1 RTIYL
6 SVMRPARHDP
16 IFSGLNPAAAAFEFA
31 VVWLTMAGFALYA
44 LPVEAEA
51 DDWRTFAILV
61 PIIAAVHLVGAER
74 QKHQGSHL
82 SLAPIFA
89 AVLILPPALG
99 ALTIAI
105 AFVPEWLRSRPRW
118 YIVVFN
124 VANFVGPALLARA
137 AFDALH
143 GSSEQDWA
151 LAALVAIAVFLTVH
165 YGLLALMLRL
175 ARGVRIA

>member
-89 AVLILPPALG
+89 AALLLPPALT
-99 ALTIAI
+99 ALAIVI
-105 AFVPEWLRSRPRW
+105 AFIPETVRSRPRW
-118 YIVVFN
+118 YIAIFN
-124 VANFVGPALLARA
+124 VANFVGPALLGGAGLA
-137 AFDALH
+137 AVGGTSDTA
-143 GSSEQDWA
+143 WA
-151 LAALVAIAVFLTVH
+151 LAASAGIAAFIVSQ
-165 YGLLALMLRL
+165 YALLAVML
-175 ARGVRIA
+175 